1 MQTIEIWHSIQ
12 WK

>member
-1 MQTIEIWHSIQ
+1 MQTVEIWHSIQ